1 MAEQN
6 RQSRFLT
13 FRKYL
18 SVLSKRDKIRVVA
31 ILLFQVLLG
40 FLDLIGVILVGTL
53 GIIATKNLDTST
65 TDSRFV
71 YLLDL
76 MGLGNATFTKQV
88 IFVSAI
94 TLTFLI
100 ARTLIS
106 IFIIRKVL
114 YFLARRGAVISK
126 ELVGKVLTQNLLQV
140 QKRSTQESLFAL
152 TEGVQTLVLQ
162 VLAPSVI
169 LVSDL
174 IILVILAAGLFLI
187 DPITA
192 LCTIVL
198 FLIIGRVLHQM
209 MFVNARILG
218 TQSRK
223 FRIQS
228 SEKVVEVLTSY
239 RESIVRGRRNYYAN
253 LIGDLRQ
260 ELANVTAR
268 TSFLPYISKYVI
280 ESFVLIGAILAMAYQ
295 FLTQDPASAIATLG
309 IFLAGGARIA
319 PLVLRVQQGIVSIR
333 GNVAQAMP
341 TLDLIDEVS
350 KIGYEFEND
359 VKFNDA
365 HQDFI
370 AEVVVKGLSF
380 EYPGRNNSAV
390 KEIEFKINQGD
401 VVAIIGESG
410 SGKTTLIDLLLGVL
424 EPAQGRIQI
433 SGVSPKEAIMKWPG
447 AISYV
452 PQNVEVINGTI
463 LENLILGYAIE
474 DVNQF
479 AIERVLKLSSLN
491 DFVSNLPNG
500 VNTFVGERGSNVSG
514 GQRQRLGI
522 ARALLTCPQLLV
534 LDEATSAL
542 DLKTETQITKDIIG
556 LRGMTT
562 LIIVAHRINTII
574 NADLILYLENGK
586 VKGAGKFAEIKHLIS
601 HLIDASDSS

>member
-1 MAEQN
+1 MGEQK

-13 FRKYL
+13 LRKYL

-40 FLDLIGVILVGTL
+40 FLDLIGVVLVGTL

-65 TDSRFV
+65 TDSRFI
-71 YLLDL
+71 YFLDL

-88 IFVSAI
+88 IFVSGI
-94 TLTFLI
+94 TLSFLI
-100 ARTLIS
+100 VRTLIS

-174 IILVILAAGLFLI
+174 IILIILAVGLFLI

-192 LCTIVL
+192 LCTILL
-198 FLIIGRVLHQM
+198 FLIVGRVLHQM

-280 ESFVLIGAILAMAYQ
+280 ESFVLIGAILAMVYQ

-309 IFLAGGARIA
+309 VFLAGGARIA

-341 TLDLIDEVS
+341 TLDLIDEVAR
-350 KIGYEFEND
+350 IRYEFEND
-359 VKFNDA
+359 VKFNDT

-370 AEVVVKGLSF
+370 AEVVVEALSF

-390 KEIEFKINQGD
+390 KEIEFKIKQGD

-433 SGVSPKEAIMKWPG
+433 SGVSPKEAILKWPG

-452 PQNVEVINGTI
+452 PQNIEVINGTI

-474 DVNQF
+474 EVNQL
-479 AIERVLKLSSLN
+479 AIERVLKLSSLD
-491 DFVSNLPNG
+491 DFVSKLPNG
-500 VNTFVGERGSNVSG
+500 LNTFVGERGSNVSG

-574 NADLILYLENGK
+574 NADLVLYLENGK
-586 VKGAGKFAEIKHLIS
+586 VKGAGKFTEIKHLIS
-601 HLIDASDSS
+601 HLIDTPDPN